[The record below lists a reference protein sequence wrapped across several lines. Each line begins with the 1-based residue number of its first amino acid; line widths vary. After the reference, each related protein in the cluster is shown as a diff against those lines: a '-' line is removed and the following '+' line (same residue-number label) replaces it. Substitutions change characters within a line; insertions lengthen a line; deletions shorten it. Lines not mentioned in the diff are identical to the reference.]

1 MIPEKRLLNTKAI
14 PEQEDDETIVIDES
28 EEEVVPFRYSIT
40 SYGADYPVDLLVQRL
55 GNDIIFIPPFQR
67 SYVWTYKM
75 ASRFIE
81 SLLLGLPVPGIF
93 LSKEPDTGKSLI
105 IDGHQRLKTLQFF
118 YQGKFG
124 GHEFSLKD
132 VQQNFEGKTYKT
144 LEEEDRLRLGDSIIH
159 ATIVKQ
165 DEPSDDQSSIFLIYE
180 RLNTGGMLLQ
190 SQEIRS
196 SIYFGPF
203 EHFLREMN
211 EFPPWRAVYGKQSKR
226 LKDQELILRFYALYF
241 HLEYYERPIKEFLNR
256 FMGANRHLELY
267 NTEIL
272 GRTFRAPIE
281 VISTSLGG
289 QAFRPERALNA
300 AVFDAVMI
308 GLARRLEKGAFLK
321 KDKFLDA
328 YKKLLKSNEFLE
340 STRTGTSDVPNVQ
353 KRIELATRAFIN
365 LK

>member
-1 MIPEKRLLNTKAI
+1 MCPAKKSQTIVAPELD
-14 PEQEDDETIVIDES
+14 DDETKVFDES
-28 EEEVVPFRYSIT
+28 EEEIIPYRYSIT

-55 GNDIIFIPPFQR
+55 GSDIIFIPPFQR

-118 YQGKFG
+118 YQGQFG
-124 GHEFSLKD
+124 GREFALRD
-132 VQQNFEGKTYKT
+132 VQPTFEGKTYKI
-144 LEEEDRLRLGDSIIH
+144 LKEEDRLRLGDSIIH

-165 DEPSDDQSSIFLIYE
+165 DEPSDDQSSIFHIYE

-196 SIYFGPF
+196 CIYFGPF
-203 EHFLREMN
+203 EQFLRVMN
-211 EFPPWRAVYGKQSKR
+211 EHPGWRAIYGKPSKR

-241 HLEYYERPIKEFLNR
+241 HLKSYERPIKEFLNR
-256 FMGANRHLELY
+256 FMGANRHMKLFSE
-267 NTEIL
+267 EIL
-272 GRTFRAPIE
+272 RKTFVPPIE
-281 VISTSLGG
+281 MISFSLGS

-300 AVFDAVMI
+300 AVFDAVMV
-308 GLARRLEKGAFLK
+308 GLARRLEKGPCAKPK
-321 KDKFLDA
+321 KFVDAYNRLLESSEFLD
-328 YKKLLKSNEFLE
+328 N
-340 STRTGTSDVPNVQ
+340 TRTGTSGVPIVH
-353 KRIELATRAFIN
+353 KRIEMATQAFISI
-365 LK
+365 K